1 MLKTEIWKPVLG
13 YEGYYEVS
21 NIGRVRSVPRMRIT
35 KGGGRAPC
43 GGIILKQ
50 RKNSL
55 GYMDILLRKDFERT
69 QRSKH
74 HTVHKLVAEAFL
86 GPQPEGMQVDHV
98 DHVRTNNCVDNLR
111 WLTQKENS
119 RRRPATKLSEEIVS
133 TIKKNVAAGQTQTSQ
148 AIVYGVACGTISK
161 IIAGHRW
168 AC

>member
-1 MLKTEIWKPVLG
+1 MLKAEIWKPVLG

-21 NIGRVRSVPRMRIT
+21 SLGRVRSMPRMRIT

-55 GYMDILLRKDFERT
+55 GYMDILLRKDLERT

-74 HTVHKLVAEAFL
+74 YTVHTLVAEAFL
-86 GPQPEGMQVDHV
+86 GFRPAGMQVDHV
-98 DHVRTNNCVDNLR
+98 DHDRTNNNVDNLR

-119 RRRPATKLSEEIVS
+119 RRRPATKLNEEIVNL
-133 TIKKNVAAGQTQTSQ
+133 IKKNVTAGQTQTSQ
-148 AIVYGVACGTISK
+148 AIAYGVACSTISK
-161 IIAGHRW
+161 IVAGRRW